1 MLKVQCLISCFFAF
15 FALVMKY
22 RKPWQN
28 LRLRLIAWYSML
40 AGFSMLVSDGFM
52 YLEFRQTL
60 FDQIDNALEVTAIQ
74 ALKNLDDEVDALTF
88 DPRQEAPILAS
99 LLNDAGVEIYLL
111 GQDGSVKEHFG
122 DSLTRPTQQGLQP
135 GFKTLATENGRW
147 RIYTQEILPRDD
159 RPPGWL
165 KVARSLQPADIALQN
180 LLNQH
185 LLKVP
190 LLLSMVGLGGL
201 FLANRALKPIGQIT
215 RMAEQVRVSGDLTQR
230 IHYQGTT
237 DDELEQL
244 ATIFDE
250 MLDSLQET
258 FEHEKRFTADAS
270 HELRTPLTALKGRLH
285 VALSQPRTVDMYEET
300 LQAIEQEVDRLI
312 RLSSDLLLLSRLEQ
326 RYQDMHLEPIDLND
340 LLAAI
345 AEQIQPLADLQQL
358 QFSTHIAPDLQIQGS
373 PDHLIRL
380 FLNLLENA
388 VKYTPAQGK
397 VSLTATLQKHC
408 IQVKVADTGIGISPE
423 HLPHLFERFYRVEK
437 SRSRAMGGT
446 GLGLAIAQEIVHRH
460 HGTIAVQS
468 QPGQSTTFTVTFPQY
483 SHR

>member
-1 MLKVQCLISCFFAF
+1 MT
-15 FALVMKY
+15 Y
-22 RKPWQN
+22 RKPWKN
-28 LRLRLIAWYSML
+28 LRLRLVAWYSLLAGLSML
-40 AGFSMLVSDGFM
+40 ASDGFM

-74 ALKNLDDEVDALTF
+74 ALKNLDDEVDTLMF
-88 DPRQEAPILAS
+88 DPRQEAAILAS

-111 GQDGSVKEHFG
+111 GQDGSVKEDFG
-122 DSLTRPTQQGLQP
+122 DSLPLPTQQDLQP
-135 GFKTLATENGRW
+135 GFKTLISENGRW
-147 RIYTQEILPRDD
+147 RIYTQEILPRND

-165 KVARSLQPADIALQN
+165 KVARSLQPVDATLQN

-190 LLLSMVGLGGL
+190 LLLGMVGLGGL

-215 RMAEQVRVSGDLTQR
+215 QMAEQVRVSGDLTQR

-237 DDELEQL
+237 DDELERL

-250 MLDSLQET
+250 MLDSLQAT
-258 FEHEKRFTADAS
+258 FEHEKRFMADAS

-285 VALSQPRTVDMYEET
+285 VALSQPRTTDMYEET
-300 LQAIEQEVDRLI
+300 LNAIEQEVDRLI

-326 RYQDMHLEPIDLND
+326 RHQDIHLEPIDLSD

-358 QFSTHIAPDLQIQGS
+358 QFSIHIAPDLQIQGS

-380 FLNLLENA
+380 FLNLLDNA
-388 VKYTPAQGK
+388 VKHTPAQGK
-397 VSLTATLQKHC
+397 IRLMAEAQEHCVQVRVS
-408 IQVKVADTGIGISPE
+408 DTGIGILPE

-437 SRSRAMGGT
+437 SRSRTIGGT
-446 GLGLAIAQEIVHRH
+446 GLGLAIVQEIVNH
-460 HGTIAVQS
+460 HNGAISVQS
-468 QPGQSTTFTVTFPQY
+468 QPGYGTTFTVSFFQC

>member
-1 MLKVQCLISCFFAF
+1 
-15 FALVMKY
+15 MKS

-28 LRLRLIAWYSML
+28 LRLRLVAWYSVL
-40 AGFSMLVSDGFM
+40 AGFSMLASDGLM
-52 YLEFRQTL
+52 YLEFRRTL
-60 FDQIDNALEVTAIQ
+60 LTQIDKGLEVTAIQ
-74 ALKNLDDEVDALTF
+74 ALKNLDDEVDDLTF
-88 DPRQEAPILAS
+88 DPRQEGPFLAS

-111 GQDGSVKEHFG
+111 GQDGSVKEYFG
-122 DSLTRPTQQGLQP
+122 NSLTLPTPQGLEP
-135 GFKTLATENGRW
+135 GFKTLAIESGRW

-159 RPPGWL
+159 RPSGWL
-165 KVARSLQPADIALQN
+165 KVARSLQPVDVTLQN

-244 ATIFDE
+244 AAMFDE
-250 MLDSLQET
+250 MLDSLQAT

-285 VALSQPRTVDMYEET
+285 VTLSQPRTADMYEET

-312 RLSSDLLLLSRLEQ
+312 RLSSDLLLLSQLEQ
-326 RYQDMHLEPIDLND
+326 RHQTLHLEPIDLSD

-345 AEQIQPLADLQQL
+345 AEQIQPLADLQHLQL
-358 QFSTHIAPDLQIQGS
+358 STHIAPDLQIQGS

-380 FLNLLENA
+380 FLNLLDNA
-388 VKYTPAQGK
+388 VKHTSAQGK
-397 VSLTATLQKHC
+397 VSLTAIMQEHS
-408 IQVKVADTGIGISPE
+408 IQVSVSDTGIGIAAE

-437 SRSRAMGGT
+437 SRSRTIGGT

-460 HGTIAVQS
+460 QGAIAVQS
-468 QPGQSTTFTVTFPQY
+468 QPGQGTTVTVTFPNY
-483 SHR
+483 SATHVS

>member
-1 MLKVQCLISCFFAF
+1 
-15 FALVMKY
+15 MKY

-28 LRLRLIAWYSML
+28 LRLRLVAWYSVLAGLSML
-40 AGFSMLVSDGFM
+40 ASDGFM

-60 FDQIDNALEVTAIQ
+60 FDQIDSALEVTAIQ
-74 ALKNLDDEVDALTF
+74 ALKNLDDEVDTLTF
-88 DPRQEAPILAS
+88 DPRQEAAILAS

-111 GQDGSVKEHFG
+111 GQDGSMKEHFG
-122 DSLTRPTQQGLQP
+122 DSLTLPTQQGLQP
-135 GFKTLATENGRW
+135 GFKTLVTKNGRW
-147 RIYTQEILPRDD
+147 RIYTQEILPRHD

-165 KVARSLQPADIALQN
+165 KVARSLQPVDTTLQN

-190 LLLSMVGLGGL
+190 LLLGMVGLGGL

-237 DDELEQL
+237 DDELERL

-250 MLDSLQET
+250 MLDSLQAT

-285 VALSQPRTVDMYEET
+285 VALSQPRTADMYEET
-300 LQAIEQEVDRLI
+300 LKAIEQEVDRLI

-326 RYQDMHLEPIDLND
+326 RHQDIHLEPIDLSD

-380 FLNLLENA
+380 FLNLLDNA
-388 VKYTPAQGK
+388 VKHTAAQGA
-397 VSLTATLQKHC
+397 VSLTAGVQGHC
-408 IQVKVADTGIGISPE
+408 IQVKVRDTGIGILPE

-437 SRSRAMGGT
+437 SRSRTMGGT

-460 HGTIAVQS
+460 NGAIAVQS
-468 QPGQSTTFTVTFPQY
+468 QPGHGTTFTVTFSEY